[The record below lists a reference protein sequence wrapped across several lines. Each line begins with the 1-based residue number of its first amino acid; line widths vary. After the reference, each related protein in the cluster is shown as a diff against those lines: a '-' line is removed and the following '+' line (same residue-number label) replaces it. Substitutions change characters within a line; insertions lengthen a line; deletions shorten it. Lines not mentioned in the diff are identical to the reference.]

1 MSASPPSRR
10 LVFYRSMVFKY
21 ILLFMLVLCLAV
33 VPLALRYDQDS
44 RDYEIRNLASQLE
57 FFAIRG
63 AAWLDVQA
71 ISTLTH
77 PEDKHTP
84 AYHTVLRTLQRIKQ
98 DFGVDNAII
107 MRRQP
112 DGRYVFV
119 AAEHDGFAIGQ
130 PAVIHE
136 WFPETYKATN
146 ETWLQ
151 GEMTH
156 SQLFGGEVNGQKFD
170 QFLQVNIP
178 LKLDNRV
185 VAILMLNK
193 FANPVAEAVGAKTLR
208 VVALTAGLLVVGLG
222 LFGFASAWMLRPLKD
237 LTTAASEVAQGRLD
251 LTIPAPRRQ
260 DEVGRLAVTFNTML
274 AGLRQAT
281 DDVQATN
288 QLLQRQLCEMQALS
302 DVALAL
308 SSTMAVDRLLEMIMD
323 TSKTVMRAEASSLLI
338 LDPATNTLRF
348 HVAQG
353 MAGET
358 LRTVTVKPGQGVA
371 GWVAQTGEPVL
382 IADAYQD
389 PHFDPSFDQRSGFHT
404 RSLISA
410 PLKTRTEIT
419 GVVQVINKIGQPS
432 FDEHDLQLF
441 LSFASQASVALE
453 NARLYERT
461 RAMAEDL
468 RQALEQERR
477 LTIEKEK
484 MGAYIPKQVIDEISR
499 HREQKLALGGKTIY
513 LTILFA
519 DIQGFTRLAE
529 KMEPQRV
536 VGFLNVF
543 MTAMTTI
550 IEGEGGIVDKFI
562 GDGIM
567 AIFTP
572 QQSRDNHALR
582 AVHAGIRMQQK
593 LPELEA
599 CWSESHPELLGMQVR
614 VGINTGEV
622 VAGNIGSETRMDYT
636 VVGDNVN
643 VAARLESVCD
653 AGEVYIS
660 ESTHAAVGGCVAA
673 EKMQPVMVKNRT
685 QPVQA
690 YAVHIPAMVSVV

>member
-1 MSASPPSRR
+1 MAAASSHR
-10 LVFYRSMVFKY
+10 LVFYRSIIFKY
-21 ILLFMLVLCLAV
+21 ILLATLILLIAV
-33 VPLALRYDQDS
+33 VPLALRYYQDS
-44 RDYEIRNLASQLE
+44 REYEIRNLAAQLE
-57 FFAIRG
+57 FFAARG
-63 AAWLDVQA
+63 ASWLDVPA
-71 ISTLTH
+71 ITTLTQ
-77 PEDKHTP
+77 PEDKQTP
-84 AYHTVLRTLQRIKQ
+84 AYRTVLQRLQRIKQ
-98 DFGVDNAII
+98 EFEVDNAII

-130 PAVIHE
+130 PAFIHE
-136 WFPETYKATN
+136 WFPETYQATN
-146 ETWLQ
+146 DTWLR

-170 QFLQVNIP
+170 QFLQVNAP
-178 LKLDNRV
+178 LKLDNHV

-193 FANPVAEAVGAKTLR
+193 FANPVAEAVGAKTLK
-208 VVALTAGLLVVGLG
+208 VIGLTVGLLVVGLG
-222 LFGFASAWMLRPLKD
+222 LFGYASARMLCPLKN
-237 LTTAASEVAQGRLD
+237 LTTAVSEVAQGHLD
-251 LTIPAPRRQ
+251 LTIPTPRSR
-260 DEVGRLAVTFNTML
+260 DEVGRLTATFNSML
-274 AGLRQAT
+274 MGLRQAT
-281 DDVQATN
+281 DEVHASN

-308 SSTMAVDRLLEMIMD
+308 SSTMDVDRLLEMIMD
-323 TSKTVMRAEASSLLI
+323 TSKAVMQAEASSLLI
-338 LDPATNTLRF
+338 LDAATDTLRF

-353 MAGET
+353 TAGGA
-358 LRTVTVKPGQGVA
+358 LRTTTVELSQGVA
-371 GWVAQTGEPVL
+371 GWVGRTGEPVL

-389 PHFDPSFDQRSGFHT
+389 PRFDPSFDQRSGFHT
-404 RSLISA
+404 RSLLSA
-410 PLKTRTEIT
+410 PLKTREEVT
-419 GVVQVINKIGQPS
+419 GVVQVINKIGQPA

-453 NARLYERT
+453 NARLYART
-461 RAMAEDL
+461 KAMAEDL

-477 LTIEKEK
+477 LTVEKEK

-499 HREQKLALGGKTIY
+499 NREQKLALGGKTMS
-513 LTILFA
+513 LTILFG

-536 VGFLNVF
+536 VSFLNVY
-543 MTAMTTI
+543 MTAMTTL

-572 QQSRDNHALR
+572 QDTDDNHALR
-582 AVHAGIRMQQK
+582 AVRAGIRMQQQ
-593 LPELEA
+593 LHELEHH
-599 CWSESHPELLGMQVR
+599 WRESHPELIGMQVR

-643 VAARLESVCD
+643 VASRLESVCH
-653 AGEVYIS
+653 AGGVWIS
-660 ESTHAAVGGCVAA
+660 ESTYVAVQDCIEAK
-673 EKMQPVMVKNRT
+673 KMEPVLVKNRT

-690 YAVHIPAMVSVV
+690 YAVHIPAKV